1 MVTTDE
7 KQFDKYSEDIPVGVH
22 KDFHLITA
30 SMIQYLNDNYGP
42 DETLDYLKRLATTV
56 YGPLVEKIKTEGLPA
71 IREHFTWVFDTDGG
85 EYAWEQGDDGTLVLR
100 VMRCPS
106 VAQIREKY
114 DPIPANFC
122 EQTRTV
128 LGEICRLAGV
138 AFAVEFDTDKG
149 TCVQTFSARKE
160 GAR

>member
-1 MVTTDE
+1 MTMGE
-7 KQFDKYSEDIPVGVH
+7 KQFEKYSEDIPVGVH

-30 SMIQYLNDNYGP
+30 SMIDYINKNYGP
-42 DETLDYLKRLATTV
+42 DETLDYLRRLATTV

-71 IREHFTWVFDTDGG
+71 IREHLTWVFDTDGG
-85 EYAWEQGDDGTLVLR
+85 ECAWEQADDALMLR
-100 VMRCPS
+100 VTRCPS
-106 VAQIREKY
+106 IAQIKDKY
-114 DPIPANFC
+114 DPIPRNFC

-138 AFAVEFDTDKG
+138 AFAVTFDTDKG

-160 GAR
+160 GAK